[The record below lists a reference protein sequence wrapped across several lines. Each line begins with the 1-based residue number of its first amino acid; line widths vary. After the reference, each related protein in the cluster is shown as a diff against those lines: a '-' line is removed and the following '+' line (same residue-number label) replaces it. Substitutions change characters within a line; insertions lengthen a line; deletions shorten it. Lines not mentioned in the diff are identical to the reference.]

1 MDCDGFEEILF
12 GCPSS
17 QDSVGDDMWDYDSQ
31 DEEML
36 YAPSDDQ
43 LTSWNFLNSPMLSP
57 PLIDPPCNEL
67 VLDDGKDA
75 RIDATQ
81 FHHQDEISQTGRDR
95 YGCPHRLQL
104 LFDTDRNWIIAR
116 IEGLIEG
123 IVDGLLE
130 DTEQLSITLRS
141 RNGITRRK
149 AQVDATGSL
158 MPAKSRE
165 ITFPGSTVQEAWRFS

>member
-17 QDSVGDDMWDYDSQ
+17 QDSVGDDLWGYDSQ

-43 LTSWNFLNSPMLSP
+43 PTSWILPNSPMLSP
-57 PLIDPPCNEL
+57 PLTDQPLDEL
-67 VLDDGKDA
+67 ILEDSKYE
-75 RIDATQ
+75 RIDTTQ
-81 FHHQDEISQTGRDR
+81 FHRQDELSQPAKDR
-95 YGCPHRLQL
+95 YGCPHRPQL
-104 LFDTDRNWIIAR
+104 LFDTDRNWVIAR
-116 IEGLIEG
+116 IEALIGG

-130 DTEQLSITLRS
+130 DSEQLSITLRT
-141 RNGITRRK
+141 RNGIIRRMP
-149 AQVDATGSL
+149 QGNATGSL